1 VSEQRR
7 ERNDE
12 ENGNGDD
19 PACRQSAET
28 GVSSITRAGALNKG
42 EAYAF
47 IQFAAGVSQVIT
59 TASIHSTWE
68 GKREEADGASRPRVT
83 HLVMI
88 HRHEHYQH
96 DDQSTDEVVV

>member
-28 GVSSITRAGALNKG
+28 GVSSITRAGALNQG

-47 IQFAAGVSQVIT
+47 IQFAAGVSQVTIY
-59 TASIHSTWE
+59 
-68 GKREEADGASRPRVT
+68 RPVSGFQER
-83 HLVMI
+83 
-88 HRHEHYQH
+88 RQER
-96 DDQSTDEVVV
+96 